1 MNKVYLSDSGPKV
14 SEAVYGFWRWTNNGE
29 QTINQ
34 MEKIVNLCLE
44 LGVNTFDHA
53 DIYGNSSIEEY
64 FGKLIKNKGVK
75 REDIV
80 LFSKCGVR
88 KSTKDIR
95 ILTTLKN
102 TFWKV

>member
-1 MNKVYLSDSGPKV
+1 LP
-14 SEAVYGFWRWTNNGE
+14 R
-29 QTINQ
+29 IR
-34 MEKIVNLCLE
+34 
-44 LGVNTFDHA
+44 VNTFDHA